1 MAWNSRTNN
10 KPEKEIEEYL
20 VDKIKDLGG
29 MCPKWNSP
37 GTKGVP
43 DRIVL
48 LPDALICF
56 VETKR
61 EKGGRISP
69 MQEWRAR
76 QLKQYGFVTFFIN
89 TKPQVDKLVASLM
102 KGKIPDAV

>member
-10 KPEKEIEEYL
+10 KPEKEIEDYL

-29 MCPKWNSP
+29 MCPKWNSS